1 VVVQFSGSSGE
12 SVGGISLAAIAKSM
26 IMLGKQSI
34 TPGALRGGL
43 SGAEY
48 SYSRQDAKNAK
59 GVGRMTENEIGKQVV
74 DVRTTLDSLA
84 PLAPLASWRENLFL
98 LTHKFC

>member
-1 VVVQFSGSSGE
+1 MVVRFFGSPGE
-12 SVGGISLAAIAKSM
+12 SLDAISLAGTAKFM

-59 GVGRMTENEIGKQVV
+59 GMGKMIE
-74 DVRTTLDSLA
+74 LA
-84 PLAPLASWRENLFL
+84 AV
-98 LTHKFC
+98 TC